1 MLLEQGIKRIL
12 LLASLCL
19 FLIASGAAMLYGGLR
34 NVDPLKKSAAIV
46 NRITAQIS
54 DMMVLLEDYADDP
67 ASFALQADQL
77 RSMADETGLQVKAA
91 FLDGTLYFDS
101 VAGSQRL
108 AEGSSRGTE
117 PSKLDMTTD
126 MHYRLQHT
134 EGGVYKI
141 AFPVVS
147 SKSGIQ
153 TGNALIYVPSEL
165 IKQWSQTRTNPLPL
179 WLIGCGL
186 IGLIALLL
194 FSAKIMKN
202 RVLKPVMTLR
212 DHSEAILR
220 GNYNENAAYNRDDEI
235 GELYGVFDQ
244 MRAEI
249 RHLHESRLRL
259 DQAQKELVTNIS
271 HDLKTPL
278 AVARAYT
285 ELMRGDEASLSPPVH
300 EYIEVMDVHTR
311 KMSALIEDL
320 MLHAMSELGQI
331 SVKPEEIYSRE
342 LFQDMAESAARFVV
356 AHGIH
361 FRPPSSVPDVL
372 LRGDAV
378 RLEQVIGNLIANAIK
393 HTERGG
399 TIAMDIELD
408 EGKLVTTVS
417 DTGQGI
423 SPEDMPFLFHRYFQ
437 GSAARGEDLASG
449 GGNGLGLSICKHI
462 IEEHGGTIGFRSEKG
477 KGTAFTFTLPL
488 SG

>member
-1 MLLEQGIKRIL
+1 MLLKQGIKSIL

-19 FLIASGAAMLYGGLR
+19 FLIAAGSVALYAH
-34 NVDPLKKSAAIV
+34 LKNADALEKSAAIV
-46 NRITAQIS
+46 NSITVQTS
-54 DMMVLLEDYADDP
+54 EMMVLLEDFGDEP
-67 ASFALQADQL
+67 ASFAPQADRL
-77 RSMADETGLQVKAA
+77 RSMADETGVQLKAA
-91 FLDGTLYFDS
+91 SLDGIVYFDS
-101 VAGSQRL
+101 NDASQW
-108 AEGSSRGTE
+108 ATGSSSRRAE
-117 PSKLDMTTD
+117 PSRLDMTAD
-126 MHYRLQHT
+126 LHYRLQHT
-134 EGGVYKI
+134 EGGIYTI

-147 SKSGIQ
+147 VNSGMQ
-153 TGNALIYVPSEL
+153 TGNALFYVPSE
-165 IKQWSQTRTNPLPL
+165 KVKEWNHSSASSMPL
-179 WLIGCGL
+179 WLIGCGM
-186 IGLIALLL
+186 IGLIALLFL
-194 FSAKIMKN
+194 SAKKMKTHI
-202 RVLKPVMTLR
+202 LKPVLTLR
-212 DHSEAILR
+212 DHSETILR
-220 GNYNENAAYNRDDEI
+220 GNYDGNAIHDRDDEI
-235 GELYGVFDQ
+235 GELYSVFDQ

-249 RHLHESRLRL
+249 RYLHESRLRQE
-259 DQAQKELVTNIS
+259 QAQKELVTNIS

-285 ELMRGDEASLSPPVH
+285 ELMRVDAASLSAPVV

-342 LFQDMAESAARFVV
+342 LLQDMAESAARFVM
-356 AHGIH
+356 AHGIL

-372 LRGDAV
+372 IHGDAV
-378 RLEQVIGNLIANAIK
+378 RLEQVMGNLIANAIK

-399 TIAMDIELD
+399 TIAIDIEVD

-423 SPEDMPFLFHRYFQ
+423 SPEDMPFLFHRYYQ

-449 GGNGLGLSICKHI
+449 AGNGLGLSICKHI